1 MLSVLPAYFM
11 SCIKHPQCVIDEI
24 EMLSRSFF
32 WEGKSYSNGSDCLVA
47 GEFVCRSVE
56 EGGLGIKNMQ
66 IQSTCLLTKFVQRIL
81 MEPSSPW
88 ARWVLNLHMQG
99 KDFDDQTLSQTRAC
113 GRK

>member
-1 MLSVLPAYFM
+1 MLSALPAYFM
-11 SCIKHPQCVIDEI
+11 PCIKHPQCVIDEI
-24 EMLSRSFF
+24 KMLSRSFF
-32 WEGKSYSNGSDCLVA
+32 WEGKSSSNGSDCLVA

-66 IQSTCLLTKFVQRIL
+66 IQSTCLLTKFVHRIL